1 MERLCR
7 EIATSH
13 EQRQALLT
21 ALKSGALRLREETT
35 RRLQGFRKQSE
46 ALRGDLL
53 AVRSAWQKAAAVLA
67 KKRRH
72 LKRGVE

>member
-7 EIATSH
+7 EIAASRA
-13 EQRQALLT
+13 QRQALLKE
-21 ALKSGALRLREETT
+21 LKSGAERLREETT

-53 AVRSAWQKAAAVLA
+53 AVRCAWQKAAAVLA
-67 KKRRH
+67 KKRGH
-72 LKRGVE
+72 PKRGME